1 MDEIEEAFAK
11 RKKEMLENKFVLD
24 NYNQIKEIKKIDL
37 ITLHEKYKSL
47 FYIEDTKR
55 IDIVLAAALSSQID
69 GETPIWLII
78 VGTSGDMK
86 SVQLNALKGYH
97 TQFIQK
103 ITSKTLVNGFK
114 NKELYPDLAP
124 TLNKKIIVI
133 RDMASLLKLNP
144 IEKGEIW
151 GQLRDLYD
159 GFAAACS
166 GMGTDIKYDN
176 IQTTL
181 LAGATPSIDGQIL
194 IHQDL
199 GTRELIY
206 RTNGNI
212 RKDLSMNKCMD
223 NEENE
228 KNISKEINEITLNFL
243 SNARIK
249 RDIINKNIKDE
260 LMQIAEYISLM
271 RASADIDSYEKSLRA
286 NVTPEEPTRLIKQIK
301 KLYVCLMSLADDYPE
316 NRAIDILWRIA
327 QSSSNQ
333 NRIELVNFFLKNTNI
348 EFSMSKLSEELK
360 KGKGTIQIETAILW
374 NLGILNCRIQ
384 ETSYPDKFYYYWKF
398 NGNFMNKLTPRLDT
412 NRH

>member
-78 VGTSGDMK
+78 VGASGDMK